1 MERRKG
7 RGGRRVLVLRNL
19 ESKMMKKKYLDAFL
33 VLTLGFCSWFFLVFS
48 VGADCFCECFV
59 VSYSYNPM

>member
-33 VLTLGFCSWFFLVFS
+33 VL
-48 VGADCFCECFV
+48 
-59 VSYSYNPM
+59 